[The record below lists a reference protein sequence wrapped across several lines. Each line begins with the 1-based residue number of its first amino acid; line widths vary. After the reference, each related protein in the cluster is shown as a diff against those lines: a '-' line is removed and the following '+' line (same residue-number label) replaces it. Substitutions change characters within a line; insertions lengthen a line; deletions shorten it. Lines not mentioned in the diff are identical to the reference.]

1 MSIELDDFTLAI
13 EQILG
18 KVPGNVRV
26 RCLLFEVLIEG
37 TGIFSI
43 HVDLGH
49 DWELTAVV
57 LSDPVFDM
65 LLWMGLLT
73 SKLVAREGNND

>member
-18 KVPGNVRV
+18 KVPANVRV
-26 RCLLFEVLIEG
+26 RCLLFEVLIKG

-43 HVDLGH
+43 HIDLGH

-57 LSDPVFDM
+57 LSDPVFDV

-73 SKLVAREGNND
+73 SKLVARESNND